1 MRRSDTVL
9 EGAQPIGGDGSGE
22 VLDTEDAVQTV
33 LDAFEDADCRAIL
46 DRTSDESLTAS
57 EVATACDLPL
67 STTYRKL
74 ELLTMRGYSK
84 RRRRSV
90 TMGNMQPSIGESS
103 KTLSFLSIP
112 KARLLSGRLER
123 SSRQ

>member
-9 EGAQPIGGDGSGE
+9 EGAQPISGDGSGE

-74 ELLTMRGYSK
+74 KLLTD
-84 RRRRSV
+84 
-90 TMGNMQPSIGESS
+90 
-103 KTLSFLSIP
+103 
-112 KARLLSGRLER
+112 ARLLEEETPISHNGKHATEYRRIVEDVIVSLDSKSETVIR
-123 SSRQ
+123 TARKK